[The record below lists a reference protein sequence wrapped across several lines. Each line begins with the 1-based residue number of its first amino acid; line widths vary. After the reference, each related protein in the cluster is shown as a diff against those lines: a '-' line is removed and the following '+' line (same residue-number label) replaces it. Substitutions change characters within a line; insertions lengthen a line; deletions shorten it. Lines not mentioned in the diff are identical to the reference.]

1 MTEKLEL
8 NVYINN
14 TPIYTQIYMHIHTHT
29 NTNIYQLKI
38 SQLATSILAGEQ
50 NRYKLPFYRCTSEK
64 LSRAKDASSLIIHF
78 PIIPAYQKPSI
89 VQGFIFSLI

>member
-14 TPIYTQIYMHIHTHT
+14 IPIYTQIYMHIHTH
-29 NTNIYQLKI
+29 TNIYQLKI

-50 NRYKLPFYRCTSEK
+50 KRYKLPFYRCTSEK
-64 LSRAKDASSLIIHF
+64 LSRAEDASSLIIHF

-89 VQGFIFSLI
+89 VQEFVFSLI